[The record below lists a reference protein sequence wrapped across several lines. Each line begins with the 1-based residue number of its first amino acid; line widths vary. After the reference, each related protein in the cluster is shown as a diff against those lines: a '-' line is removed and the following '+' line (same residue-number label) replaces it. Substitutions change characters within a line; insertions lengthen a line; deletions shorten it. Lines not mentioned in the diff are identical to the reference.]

1 MTNTTPIQ
9 NNGKRFQEIV
19 NFLIKDVD
27 NPSKKD
33 EVDESIME
41 LKRIV
46 DSLPTSNNGFP
57 LFPGDTLID
66 HRNTLKWNASL
77 FKFTYEGMPPAPVHP
92 EEELIEAALSGTRM
106 STYNGMYP
114 ATDYDLKLA

>member
-1 MTNTTPIQ
+1 MTSIQ

-33 EVDESIME
+33 EVDASIME

-46 DSLPTSNNGFP
+46 DSLPTSKNGFP

-77 FKFTYEGMPPAPVHP
+77 FQFTPAPVHP